1 MTLFEILIGAVIVLG
16 KIIGFVIFVGL
27 MLLLYIIFKEVA
39 WVIHEDN
46 ARKMEEKH
54 KHEDDSI

>member
-27 MLLLYIIFKEVA
+27 MLLLYIIFKEIA

-46 ARKMEEKH
+46 VRKMEEKH